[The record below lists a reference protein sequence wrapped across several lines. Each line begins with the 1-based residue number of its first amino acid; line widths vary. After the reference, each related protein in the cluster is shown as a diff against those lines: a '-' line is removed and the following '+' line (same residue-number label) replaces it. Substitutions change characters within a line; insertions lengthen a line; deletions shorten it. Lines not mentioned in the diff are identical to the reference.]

1 MKMNL
6 LQRGHELI
14 PIDDGAFDLLSF
26 RSEIPVGTVFPD
38 GEILAKSGGNPKK
51 SVSDLTCFGGICVGF
66 QESAFSQSLM

>member
-6 LQRGHELI
+6 LSFGYELI

-38 GEILAKSGGNPKK
+38 GEIFVAVGSGFEVEASTARKAANNLIILLEEKA
-51 SVSDLTCFGGICVGF
+51 F
-66 QESAFSQSLM
+66 Q